1 MSQNSGCEMGQDR
14 VKEVEEK
21 IADLKAR
28 WPAHSVPPSM
38 WQKLE
43 ELEDEL
49 EKAKTRTEES
59 PFDELAAA
67 YDAWFEEE
75 GKLPFDIEVRAFR
88 EIMALLPK
96 PWLEIG
102 VGSGRFAQ
110 ALGIETGID
119 PSLKL
124 VEMARRRGIMVY
136 PGRGE
141 QTPFEDR
148 AFGTVF
154 LIVTICFVDVPLDV
168 LKEAYRILVPG
179 GKVVL
184 GLVLR
189 ESPWGRFY
197 QEKKGQGHRF
207 YKYATF
213 YGYDDVARLLEQ
225 AGFSIERVVST
236 LFQKPGEVANMELPR
251 SGFSSDAGFTVI
263 VAGKGEY
270 D

>member
-1 MSQNSGCEMGQDR
+1 MNQER
-14 VKEVEEK
+14 VKEIEER
-21 IADLKAR
+21 ITDLKAR

-75 GKLPFDIEVRAFR
+75 GKLPFEIEVRAFR
-88 EIMALLPK
+88 EIMASLPK
-96 PWLEIG
+96 PWLEVG

-110 ALGIETGID
+110 ALRIETGID
-119 PSLKL
+119 PSIKL
-124 VEMARRRGIMVY
+124 VEMARRRGITAFM
-136 PGRGE
+136 GKGE
-141 QTPFEDR
+141 QAPFEDR
-148 AFGTVF
+148 SFRTVF
-154 LIVTICFVDVPLDV
+154 LIVTICFVDSSRDV
-168 LKEAYRILVPG
+168 LREAHRIMAPG
-179 GKVVL
+179 GKAVL
-184 GLVLR
+184 GLVLK

-197 QEKKGQGHRF
+197 QEKKRQGHRF

-213 YGYDDVARLLEQ
+213 YSYNDLAELLKQ
-225 AGFSIERVVST
+225 TGFAIERVIST
-236 LFQKPGEVANMELPR
+236 LFQKPGEVASMELPQGNY
-251 SGFSSDAGFTVI
+251 SPDAGFTI
-263 VAGKGEY
+263 TVAGKSEY